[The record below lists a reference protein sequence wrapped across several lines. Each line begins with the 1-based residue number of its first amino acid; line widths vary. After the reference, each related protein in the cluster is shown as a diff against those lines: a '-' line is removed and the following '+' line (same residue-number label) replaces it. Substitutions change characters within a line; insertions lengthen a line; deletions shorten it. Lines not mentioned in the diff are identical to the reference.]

1 MVTSKFY
8 LQNQWGQRRS
18 LNIDGDVYFIPGG
31 GLGITEKIDVADLQ
45 NGFYAATKSTIPQ
58 DSIVGNLVF
67 KRGAYASYASL
78 VNWTMEA
85 SQLDLIYVPQET
97 EEYHRRV
104 KMTSLTK
111 TIRDS
116 AGWCVM
122 PVTFM
127 CYTPWFLEA
136 SPTIEFTAGQSSAM
150 RFPITF
156 NTSLRFSSSVF
167 GSASAVLTSG
177 GHMPASWVFTYS
189 GYMVNPS
196 ITLTGYSSGKEYGK
210 CAISGIINATDV
222 LKIST
227 QYLDSYVKQ
236 ISSDGTETDLIN
248 ASAVD
253 ISHDPFGRVPISED
267 CILRINAE
275 NTLDGEAKL
284 TANYYYRSV

>member
-31 GLGITEKIDVADLQ
+31 GLGITEKIDVANLQ
-45 NGFYAATKSTIPQ
+45 NGFYTATKSTIPQ
-58 DSIVGNLVF
+58 DSVVGDLVF
-67 KRGAYASYASL
+67 KRGAYASYANL

-85 SQLDLIYVPQET
+85 SQLDLIYVPQEAD
-97 EEYHRRV
+97 EYHRRV

-136 SPTIEFTAGQSSAM
+136 SPLIEFTAGQSSAM
-150 RFPITF
+150 RFPMVF
-156 NTSLRFSSSVF
+156 NSNLRFSPSVY
-167 GSASAVLTSG
+167 GTASAVLKSG
-177 GHMPASWVFTYS
+177 GHMPASWVFQYS
-189 GYMVNPS
+189 GYMVNPE
-196 ITLTGYSSGKEYGK
+196 ITIVGYSSGTEYGK
-210 CAISGIINATDV
+210 CAISGIINANDV

-253 ISHDPFGRVPISED
+253 IAYDPFARIPVDED
-267 CILRINAE
+267 CVLKIEAE